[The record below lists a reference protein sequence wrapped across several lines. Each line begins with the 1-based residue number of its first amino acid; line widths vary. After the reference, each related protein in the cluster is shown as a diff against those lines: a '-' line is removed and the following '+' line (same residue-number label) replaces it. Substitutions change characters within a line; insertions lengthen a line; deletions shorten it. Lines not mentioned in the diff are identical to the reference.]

1 MNSNVIPL
9 SSPSAGTRAAPRW
22 HFVEYLFWAIPVT
35 AYFLFPDNL
44 VLLSQIAIMGLFAL
58 SLDLIL
64 GYAGIVSLGHAA
76 FFGVG
81 AYTAGLLASRG
92 LGDPLLGL
100 LAAVA
105 VTATLGLLTS
115 FFVLRG
121 KDLTRLMVTM
131 GLGMMLYETAN
142 KMTGLTGG
150 VDGLQGIVMQ
160 PLLRRFAFDMFGTT
174 GYVYSIATLF
184 ILFVAAR
191 ILVHSPFGTSLKGI
205 RGNATRMPALG
216 VNVNRRLCAVY
227 VVGAVYAGIA
237 GALLAQT
244 TQYVTIDVLSFAR
257 SADVLL
263 VLILGGIGTLY
274 GPLVGAVIF
283 TIAHHYLSEIDPQ
296 YWQFWL
302 GVILLVMVLFA
313 RGGLIGLLQRLQA
326 RAQGRKT
333 P

>member
-1 MNSNVIPL
+1 MKATMNNNIKQLQGS
-9 SSPSAGTRAAPRW
+9 RW
-22 HFVEYLFWAIPVT
+22 HLAEYLFWIVPVA
-35 AYFLFPDNL
+35 AYFLFPSNL
-44 VLLSQIAIMGLFAL
+44 ALLSQIAIMGLFAL

-81 AYTAGLLASRG
+81 AYTAGLMASHG
-92 LGDPLLGL
+92 MGNPLLGL
-100 LAAVA
+100 LAAAAVA
-105 VTATLGLLTS
+105 GVMGLLTS

-142 KMTGLTGG
+142 KMTDITGG
-150 VDGLQGIVMQ
+150 VDGLQGISME
-160 PLLRRFAFDMFGTT
+160 PLLGRFAFDMFGTT
-174 GYVYSIATLF
+174 GYVYSVATLF
-184 ILFVAAR
+184 VLFVAAR
-191 ILVHSPFGTSLKGI
+191 MLIHSPFGISLKGI
-205 RGNATRMPALG
+205 RLNATRMPAVG
-216 VNVNRRLCAVY
+216 VNVNRRLCAIY
-227 VVGAVYAGIA
+227 VVGAVYAGVA

-274 GPLVGAVIF
+274 GPLIGAVIF

-313 RGGLIGLLQRLQA
+313 RGGLVGLLHKVRRA
-326 RAQGRKT
+326 RA
-333 P
+333 